1 MKKII
6 GTSLLLLSTFFVQAQ
21 KNNPN
26 DTITTNYQP
35 SVLFSPLPYTEK
47 GNEFHSAN
55 GEPGPKYW
63 QNLGNYKLAVELDTA
78 TKTLSGT
85 AEITYVNNSPDA
97 LQYLW
102 LQLDQNTYK
111 KDARSNFVTGTQAT
125 QHTSGYEIES
135 VYIDYGDV
143 RRRANFTITDTRM
156 QIRLVKPLG
165 KGPIKLVIKYH

>member
-6 GTSLLLLSTFFVQAQ
+6 GTSLLLLSAFFVQAQ

-63 QNLGNYKLAVELDTA
+63 QNLVNYNLAVELDTT

-85 AEITYVNNSPDA
+85 AEITYVNNKYQQVYADN
-97 LQYLW
+97 YL
-102 LQLDQNTYK
+102 LG
-111 KDARSNFVTGTQAT
+111 F
-125 QHTSGYEIES
+125 
-135 VYIDYGDV
+135 
-143 RRRANFTITDTRM
+143 
-156 QIRLVKPLG
+156 RLLFFNLFH
-165 KGPIKLVIKYH
+165 IFIY